1 MAEEQGLPQLV
12 TEAGDKTD
20 LEAEGAKNESEDYS
34 VFTSSESSGGYG
46 TNRSRIRAKRLL
58 LNLLLGLVAVTV
70 VASHVQLIRATLRR
84 RQAYRSVVTHEQRP
98 EISHYVKYAPL
109 PQTAD
114 EPEQAHPTSGEDSE
128 GRHEELPSP
137 TVLPIPEAFD
147 KDTGDGILIAR
158 VSSKEEREDAPRR
171 EDRAPLLG
179 AEENIVEIEENAD
192 SAVETSITP
201 EESASSNDEADV
213 PPVEAASAD
222 VPPVEA
228 ASADVPPVEAASA
241 DVPPVEAASAEKR
254 DPFKGLEDELAALE
268 VLINDS
274 GPTPREPGSPPADT
288 TASSHVR
295 EPLET
300 IKESEAEEASDEAT
314 TVACK
319 EPATTE
325 KEASPESHGQSASD
339 ALSGPMEALKFPQ
352 QEVPLPEIPVETKPQ
367 RRHRKAPKSP
377 PKEPPPK
384 PPRRPAPSPES
395 AERLEVPTLISTLT
409 ESPFDAMYK
418 VDDSDLEPYRSMLE
432 GNLEDIVFV
441 QQVPVPKQQLV
452 DFTSG
457 SWLDTTVMHIY
468 CALVA
473 KHIDSRVSLKQQK
486 DVAVLSPVDYATMWQ
501 LFLND
506 HRIPMPSE
514 SDITRSQTASKVVFP
529 LMVPL
534 WDWSANEYSGS
545 VGHFITAVIDRENA
559 RISVVDSLPHP
570 EPFYGPILEFL
581 RHVALQLHNPAS
593 GPVPQYKASPHNP
606 EPGFPLQMEAF
617 GVINAQ
623 TKDYSNAC
631 GPFTL
636 ENILCI
642 AENRKPNY
650 SIRDAPN
657 LRKRLLLELLSGLW
671 DRPLQSG
678 ELRVS
683 LE

>member
-1 MAEEQGLPQLV
+1 MAEKQDLPQLV

-20 LEAEGAKNESEDYS
+20 LEAGGASNGDSEDDS
-34 VFTSSESSGGYG
+34 PFTSSRSACGHG
-46 TNRSRIRAKRLL
+46 TKRPRIRAKRLL
-58 LNLLLGLVAVTV
+58 LNLLLGLVAVAV
-70 VASHVQLIRATLRR
+70 VASHVRLIRATLRKH
-84 RQAYRSVVTHEQRP
+84 QAYRSVVPHKERP
-98 EISHYVKYAPL
+98 EISHDVEYAPL

-128 GRHEELPSP
+128 GWHEELPSLP
-137 TVLPIPEAFD
+137 VSPIPAAFG
-147 KDTGDGILIAR
+147 KDTGDGTVIAR
-158 VSSKEEREDAPRR
+158 VSSKEEREDAPLR
-171 EDRAPLLG
+171 EDRAPLVG
-179 AEENIVEIEENAD
+179 VEKNTE
-192 SAVETSITP
+192 SAGETSITS
-201 EESASSNDEADV
+201 EESASSNDEADI
-213 PPVEAASAD
+213 PPPALPD

-228 ASADVPPVEAASA
+228 AP
-241 DVPPVEAASAEKR
+241 AEER
-254 DPFKGLEDELAALE
+254 DPLKDLEDELAALE
-268 VLINDS
+268 VFINEG
-274 GPTPREPGSPPADT
+274 GPTTREPGSPPADT
-288 TASSHVR
+288 AASSHLR
-295 EPLET
+295 EPLAT

-319 EPATTE
+319 ELATTG
-325 KEASPESHGQSASD
+325 KEAALDTCCQSASD
-339 ALSGPMEALKFPQ
+339 ALPGPTETLKLPQ
-352 QEVPLPEIPVETKPQ
+352 QEVPLPEPPIEKKPQ
-367 RRHRKAPKSP
+367 QRHRKAPKP
-377 PKEPPPK
+377 PPNAPPPK
-384 PPRRPAPSPES
+384 PPPRPGPSPDS
-395 AERLEVPTLISTLT
+395 AEKQEVPTLISTLT
-409 ESPFDAMYK
+409 ESSFEGVYK
-418 VDDSDLEPYRSMLE
+418 VDESDLEPYRSMLE

-441 QQVPVPKQQLV
+441 QQTPIPKQQLV

-473 KHIDSRVSLKQQK
+473 KHIESRVSLNLQK
-486 DVAVLSPVDYATMWQ
+486 DVAVLSPVDFATMWQ
-501 LFLND
+501 LFLRD
-506 HRIPMPSE
+506 HRIPVPSE
-514 SDITRSQTASKVVFP
+514 SDITRSQTASKVIFP

-534 WDWSANEYSGS
+534 WDWSAGQYSGA

-581 RHVALQLHNPAS
+581 RHVAVQLHNPAK

-606 EPGFPLQMEAF
+606 EPGFPLQLEAF

-623 TKDYSNAC
+623 TKDYTNAC

-650 SIRDAPN
+650 SIRDAPS
-657 LRKRLLLELLSGLW
+657 LRKRLLLELLNGLW
-671 DRPLQSG
+671 DRPLLSG